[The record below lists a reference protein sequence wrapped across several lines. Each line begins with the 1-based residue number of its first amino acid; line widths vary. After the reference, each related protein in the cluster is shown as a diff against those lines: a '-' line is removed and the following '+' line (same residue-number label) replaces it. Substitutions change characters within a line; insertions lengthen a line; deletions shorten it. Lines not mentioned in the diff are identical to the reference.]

1 MTCGDKTYSYIVNY
15 ITDTRVTTPDRI
27 YGAGILQYTLDMDEK
42 TITVMGT
49 AESLQDMI
57 VESDDENK
65 VAELQKDEQG
75 NIIGVTMT
83 NKRVNVT
90 EVYSVK
96 YLKYEAPV
104 VECDKEYTVSL
115 DRDSVQYFTF
125 VPEKSGYYDSVSYTH
140 LRAHET

>member
-1 MTCGDKTYSYIVNY
+1 
-15 ITDTRVTTPDRI
+15 
-27 YGAGILQYTLDMDEK
+27 
-42 TITVMGT
+42 
-49 AESLQDMI
+49 MI
-57 VESDDENK
+57 FEYDDENK

-104 VECDKEYTVSL
+104 VECDKE
-115 DRDSVQYFTF
+115 
-125 VPEKSGYYDSVSYTH
+125 
-140 LRAHET
+140 

>member
-1 MTCGDKTYSYIVNY
+1 
-15 ITDTRVTTPDRI
+15 
-27 YGAGILQYTLDMDEK
+27 
-42 TITVMGT
+42 
-49 AESLQDMI
+49 
-57 VESDDENK
+57 
-65 VAELQKDEQG
+65 
-75 NIIGVTMT
+75 MT

-125 VPEKSGYYDSVSYTH
+125 VPEKSGYYD
-140 LRAHET
+140 LRKYKHYKRLLV